1 MKVSYCSKT
10 DLGLKHPIN
19 SDALG
24 DKKTKNGHV
33 FVVADGSPVDANGSF
48 ASRLAVQSILDFF
61 EKEIFD
67 NVYIGL
73 NHAFQFANEQVYRA
87 SILEEGLK
95 GVFASV
101 AVVLV
106 REEGLYYA
114 HIGNARVYLKSEGK
128 LQRLTTDHGYLDVQL
143 YPSNDVDYSKPVVK
157 LPKALGNTPSISPT
171 VCFSKLDVA
180 AGDVV
185 LVCTHGIT
193 KVLDDTFMNSKIE
206 YASINTNILELVD
219 IAKGKS
225 VPENVTLQLI
235 AVTEGNIQ
243 KRLISASST
252 QNNNVV
258 DASTIAE
265 GKVTQEQVNL
275 FNKITLDRNKTIKI
289 GAVIVALFVLI
300 WFVFRQPHDDT
311 DKVLDDAG
319 EVIQKDTT
327 NQHQDLEE
335 LMEYEK
341 PKKAEKE
348 EEEEEEEIE
357 EEVNEEEETTTET
370 STEAVVEEATVPKEE
385 STVTPKVIEKKEE
398 KKKEEKKAEKEP
410 KKEEKKKEEKKVKSG
425 KSKSHTVKSGNT
437 INGLAAEYG
446 VKPDAIRKANN
457 LSDDKIEIGQ
467 QLIIPQ

>member
-33 FVVADGSPVDANGSF
+33 FVVADGNPVDANGSF

-67 NVYIGL
+67 NVFIGI

-101 AVVLV
+101 AVLLV
-106 REEGLYYA
+106 REEGVYYA

-128 LQRLTTDHGYLDVQL
+128 LQRLTNDHGYLDVQM
-143 YPSNDVDYSKPVVK
+143 YPSNNVDATKPLLK
-157 LPKALGNTPSISPT
+157 LPKALGNTPSISPS

-180 AGDVV
+180 AGDVL

-193 KVLDDTFMNSKIE
+193 KVLDDNFLNSKIE
-206 YASINTNILELVD
+206 YATINTNVLELVD
-219 IAKGKS
+219 SAKGKS

-243 KRLISASST
+243 KRMTSASSSQ
-252 QNNNVV
+252 QNKVV
-258 DASTIAE
+258 DSSSASE
-265 GKVTQEQVNL
+265 SKVSQEQINL
-275 FNKITLDRNKTIKI
+275 FNKISLDRKKTIKI
-289 GAVIVALFVLI
+289 GAAIIAVFVLI

-319 EVIQKDTT
+319 EIIPKDTT

-348 EEEEEEEIE
+348 EEEEEEELE
-357 EEVNEEEETTTET
+357 EEVSDEEETATET
-370 STEAVVEEATVPKEE
+370 STETVVEEATVTKEE

-410 KKEEKKKEEKKVKSG
+410 KKEEKKKVKSG

>member
-61 EKEIFD
+61 EKEIFE
-67 NVYIGL
+67 NIFIGI

-95 GVFASV
+95 GIFASL
-101 AVVLV
+101 ALVLV
-106 REEGLYYA
+106 REEGVYYA
-114 HIGNARVYLKSEGK
+114 HIGNARVYLKSEGVLK
-128 LQRLTTDHGYLDVQL
+128 RLTTDHGYLDVQL

-171 VCFSKLDVA
+171 VCLAKLDVA
-180 AGDVV
+180 AGDVIFV
-185 LVCTHGIT
+185 STHGIS
-193 KVLDDTFMNSKIE
+193 KVLDDNFINSKID
-206 YASINTNILELVD
+206 YASINSNILELVD
-219 IAKGKS
+219 AAKGKS
-225 VPENVTLQLI
+225 APENITLQLI

-243 KRLISASST
+243 KRMIPVTSVPHNRVEDKT
-252 QNNNVV
+252 VTT
-258 DASTIAE
+258 DA
-265 GKVTQEQVNL
+265 KVTEEQINL
-275 FNKITLDRNKTIKI
+275 FNKISLDRKKTIKI
-289 GAVIVALFVLI
+289 GAAIIAVFLLI

-319 EVIQKDTT
+319 EVITKDTT

-348 EEEEEEEIE
+348 EEEEEVVE
-357 EEVNEEEETTTET
+357 EEVVEEETSEEEPADVTAVDETTA
-370 STEAVVEEATVPKEE
+370 SKEE
-385 STVTPKVIEKKEE
+385 TTS
-398 KKKEEKKAEKEP
+398 P
-410 KKEEKKKEEKKVKSG
+410 KKEEKKKEDKKSEKESKKEDKKEKSG
-425 KSKSHTVKSGNT
+425 KSKSHTVKSGDT
-437 INGLAAEYG
+437 INALAIKYG
-446 VKPDAIRKANN
+446 VKAEAIRKANN
-457 LSDDKIEIGQ
+457 ISDDKIEIGQ
-467 QLIIPQ
+467 ELKIPQ

>member
-33 FVVADGSPVDANGSF
+33 FVVADGNPVDANGSF

-67 NVYIGL
+67 NVFIGI

-95 GVFASV
+95 GIFSHV
-101 AVVLV
+101 ALVLV
-106 REEGLYYA
+106 REEGVYYA

-128 LQRLTTDHGYLDVQL
+128 FQRLTNDHGYLDVQM
-143 YPSNDVDYSKPVVK
+143 YPSNNVDAAKPELK
-157 LPKALGNTPSISPT
+157 LPKALGNTPSISPS

-180 AGDVV
+180 AGDVL
-185 LVCTHGIT
+185 LVCTNGIT
-193 KVLDDTFMNSKIE
+193 KVLDDNFIDSKIA
-206 YASINTNILELVD
+206 YATINANVLELVD
-219 IAKGKS
+219 SAKGKS

-252 QNNNVV
+252 QQNKAV
-258 DASTIAE
+258 DSSSTTE
-265 GKVTQEQVNL
+265 SKVSQEQINL
-275 FNKITLDRNKTIKI
+275 FNKISLDRKKMIKI
-289 GAVIVALFVLI
+289 GAAIIAVFVLI

-319 EVIQKDTT
+319 EIIPKDTT

-348 EEEEEEEIE
+348 EEEEEEDAEEDVVE
-357 EEVNEEEETTTET
+357 EESTETEPAEETDVEET
-370 STEAVVEEATVPKEE
+370 STPKEE
-385 STVTPKVIEKKEE
+385 AAVTPKATEKKEDKKKEE
-398 KKKEEKKAEKEP
+398 KKKED
-410 KKEEKKKEEKKVKSG
+410 KKEKSG
-425 KSKSHTVKSGNT
+425 KSKTHTVKSGDT
-437 INGLAAEYG
+437 INGLAAKYG
-446 VKPDAIRKANN
+446 VKSDAIRKANN

-467 QLIIPQ
+467 QLTIPQ

>member
-48 ASRLAVQSILDFF
+48 AARLAVQSILDFF
-61 EKEIFD
+61 EKEVFD
-67 NVYIGL
+67 NVFIGI

-95 GVFASV
+95 GVLANV

-106 REEGLYYA
+106 REEGIYYA
-114 HIGNARVYLKSEGK
+114 HIGNARVYLKSNGK
-128 LQRLTTDHGYLDVQL
+128 LQRLTEDHGYLDVQL
-143 YPSNDVDYSKPVVK
+143 YPIKNADSTNSTLKI
-157 LPKALGNTPSISPT
+157 LKALGNTPSISPSI
-171 VCFSKLDVA
+171 CFAKLDVA
-180 AGDVV
+180 AGDVI

-193 KVLDDTFMNSKIE
+193 KVLDDNDIQGKIH
-206 YASINTNILELVD
+206 YATINKDIELLVD
-219 IAKGKS
+219 SAKGKS

-243 KRLISASST
+243 KRMVAATESS
-252 QNNNVV
+252 NNDGVGSTSGVAENV
-258 DASTIAE
+258 S
-265 GKVTQEQVNL
+265 QEQINL
-275 FNKITLDRNKTIKI
+275 FNKISLDRKKTIKV
-289 GAVIVALFVLI
+289 GAAIIAVFVLI

-311 DKVLDDAG
+311 DKVLDDAD
-319 EVIQKDTT
+319 EIIQKDTT

-341 PKKAEKE
+341 PKKVEEE

-357 EEVNEEEETTTET
+357 EEEVTDE
-370 STEAVVEEATVPKEE
+370 EE
-385 STVTPKVIEKKEE
+385 STSEPTEETKSEESATTNEEAVVTPKVSEKKEE
-398 KKKEEKKAEKEP
+398 KKKADKEP
-410 KKEEKKKEEKKVKSG
+410 KKEEKKKEEKKPKSG
-425 KSKSHTVKSGNT
+425 KSKSHTVESGNT
-437 INGLAAEYG
+437 INGLANKYG
-446 VKPDAIRKANN
+446 VKPEAIRKANN
-457 LSDDKIEIGQ
+457 LTDDKIEIGQ

>member
-10 DLGLKHPIN
+10 DLGLNHPIN

-33 FVVADGSPVDANGSF
+33 FVVADGSPVDSNGSF

-67 NVYIGL
+67 NVFIGI

-95 GVFASV
+95 GIFASV

-106 REEGLYYA
+106 REEGIYHA

-128 LQRLTTDHGYLDVQL
+128 LQPLTKDHGYLDVQM
-143 YPSNDVDYSKPVVK
+143 YPSNDVDAAKPVLK
-157 LPKALGNTPSISPT
+157 LPKVLGNTPSISPS
-171 VCFSKLDVA
+171 VCFSKVDVA
-180 AGDVV
+180 AGDVL

-193 KVLDDTFMNSKIE
+193 KVLDDNFINSKIE
-206 YASINTNILELVD
+206 YASINANILELVD
-219 IAKGKS
+219 VAKGKS

-243 KRLISASST
+243 KRMISASNS
-252 QNNNVV
+252 QKNNVN
-258 DASTIAE
+258 DTSSSTE
-265 GKVTQEQVNL
+265 QKVTQEQINL
-275 FNKITLDRNKTIKI
+275 FDKINLDRNKTIKI
-289 GAVIVALFVLI
+289 GAAIIAVFVLI

-319 EVIQKDTT
+319 EIIQKDTT

-341 PKKAEKE
+341 PKKVE
-348 EEEEEEEIE
+348 EEEEEEEETE
-357 EEVNEEEETTTET
+357 EEVVEEESTDTETTEET
-370 STEAVVEEATVPKEE
+370 DVEETATPKEE
-385 STVTPKVIEKKEE
+385 AAVTPKVSEKKEE

-410 KKEEKKKEEKKVKSG
+410 KKEEKKKEDKKEKSG
-425 KSKSHTVKSGNT
+425 KSKSHIVKSGDT
-437 INGLAAEYG
+437 INGLAAKYG
-446 VKPDAIRKANN
+446 VKSDAIRKANN

-467 QLIIPQ
+467 QLTIPQ

>member
-48 ASRLAVQSILDFF
+48 AARLAVQSILDFF
-61 EKEIFD
+61 EKEVFD
-67 NVYIGL
+67 NVFIGI

-95 GVFASV
+95 GVLANV

-106 REEGLYYA
+106 REEGIYYA
-114 HIGNARVYLKSEGK
+114 HIGNARVYLKSNGK
-128 LQRLTTDHGYLDVQL
+128 LQRLTEDHGYLDVQL
-143 YPSNDVDYSKPVVK
+143 YPIKNADSTNSTLKI
-157 LPKALGNTPSISPT
+157 LKALGNTPSISPSI
-171 VCFSKLDVA
+171 CFAKLDVA
-180 AGDVV
+180 AGDVI

-193 KVLDDTFMNSKIE
+193 KVLDDNDIQGKIH
-206 YASINTNILELVD
+206 YATINKDIELLVD
-219 IAKGKS
+219 SAKGKS

-243 KRLISASST
+243 KRMVAATESS
-252 QNNNVV
+252 NNDGVGSTSGVAENV
-258 DASTIAE
+258 S
-265 GKVTQEQVNL
+265 QEQINL
-275 FNKITLDRNKTIKI
+275 FNKISLDRKKTIKI
-289 GAVIVALFVLI
+289 GAAIIAVFVLI

-311 DKVLDDAG
+311 DKVLDDAD
-319 EVIQKDTT
+319 EIIQKDTT

-341 PKKAEKE
+341 PKKVEEE

-357 EEVNEEEETTTET
+357 EEEVTDE
-370 STEAVVEEATVPKEE
+370 EE
-385 STVTPKVIEKKEE
+385 STSEPTEETKSEESATTNEEAVVTPKVSEKKEE
-398 KKKEEKKAEKEP
+398 KKKADKEP
-410 KKEEKKKEEKKVKSG
+410 KKEEKKKEEKKPKSG
-425 KSKSHTVKSGNT
+425 KSKSHTVESGNT
-437 INGLAAEYG
+437 INGLANKYG
-446 VKPDAIRKANN
+446 VKPEAIRKANN
-457 LSDDKIEIGQ
+457 LTDDKIEIGQ

>member
-101 AVVLV
+101 ALVLV

-235 AVTEGNIQ
+235 AVTEGNVQ

-258 DASTIAE
+258 DASTRAE

-357 EEVNEEEETTTET
+357 EEVSEEEETTTET
-370 STEAVVEEATVPKEE
+370 SAEAVVEEATVPKEE

-410 KKEEKKKEEKKVKSG
+410 KKEEKKKVKSG

-446 VKPDAIRKANN
+446 IKPDAIRKANN

>member
-33 FVVADGSPVDANGSF
+33 FVVADGNPVDANGSF

-67 NVYIGL
+67 NVYIGI

-106 REEGLYYA
+106 REEGVYYA

-128 LQRLTTDHGYLDVQL
+128 LQRLTNDHGYLDVQM
-143 YPSNDVDYSKPVVK
+143 YPSNNVDATKPLLK
-157 LPKALGNTPSISPT
+157 LPKALGNTPSISPS

-180 AGDVV
+180 AGDVL

-193 KVLDDTFMNSKIE
+193 KVLDDNFINSKIE
-206 YASINTNILELVD
+206 YATINTNVLELVD
-219 IAKGKS
+219 SAKGKS

-243 KRLISASST
+243 KRMISASSSQ
-252 QNNNVV
+252 QNKVV
-258 DASTIAE
+258 DSSSTVE
-265 GKVTQEQVNL
+265 SKVSQEQINL
-275 FNKITLDRNKTIKI
+275 FNKISLDRKKTIKI
-289 GAVIVALFVLI
+289 GAAIIAVFVLI

-319 EVIQKDTT
+319 EIIPKDTT

-348 EEEEEEEIE
+348 EEEEEEELE
-357 EEVNEEEETTTET
+357 EEVSEEEETATET
-370 STEAVVEEATVPKEE
+370 SNETVVEEVTAPKEE
-385 STVTPKVIEKKEE
+385 AIVAPKVIEKKEE

-410 KKEEKKKEEKKVKSG
+410 KKEEKKKEKSG
-425 KSKSHTVKSGNT
+425 KSKTHTVKSGDT
-437 INGLAAEYG
+437 INGLAAKYG
-446 VKPDAIRKANN
+446 VKSDAIRKANN

-467 QLIIPQ
+467 QLTIPQ

>member
-33 FVVADGSPVDANGSF
+33 FVVADGNPVDANGSF

-67 NVYIGL
+67 NVFIGI

-95 GVFASV
+95 GIFASL
-101 AVVLV
+101 ALVLV
-106 REEGLYYA
+106 REEGVYYA

-128 LQRLTTDHGYLDVQL
+128 LQRLTNDHGYLDVQM
-143 YPSNDVDYSKPVVK
+143 YPSNNVDAAKPELK
-157 LPKALGNTPSISPT
+157 LPKALGNTPSISPS

-180 AGDVV
+180 AGDVL
-185 LVCTHGIT
+185 LVCTNGIT
-193 KVLDDTFMNSKIE
+193 KVLDDNFINSKIA
-206 YASINTNILELVD
+206 YATINANVLELVD
-219 IAKGKS
+219 SAKGKS

-252 QNNNVV
+252 QQNKAV
-258 DASTIAE
+258 DSSSTTESKAN
-265 GKVTQEQVNL
+265 QEQINL
-275 FNKITLDRNKTIKI
+275 FNKISLDRKKMIKI
-289 GAVIVALFVLI
+289 GAAIIAVFVLI
-300 WFVFRQPHDDT
+300 WFIFRQPHDDT

-319 EVIQKDTT
+319 EIIPKDTT

-348 EEEEEEEIE
+348 EEEEEEDAEEDVVE
-357 EEVNEEEETTTET
+357 EESTETEPAEETDVEET
-370 STEAVVEEATVPKEE
+370 STPKEE
-385 STVTPKVIEKKEE
+385 AAVTPKAAEKKEE
-398 KKKEEKKAEKEP
+398 KKKEEKKKED
-410 KKEEKKKEEKKVKSG
+410 KKEKSG
-425 KSKSHTVKSGNT
+425 KSKTHTVKSGDT
-437 INGLAAEYG
+437 INGLAAKYG
-446 VKPDAIRKANN
+446 VKSDAIRKANN

-467 QLIIPQ
+467 QLTIPQ

>member
-33 FVVADGSPVDANGSF
+33 FVVADGNPVDANGSF

-67 NVYIGL
+67 NVFIGI

-95 GVFASV
+95 GVFASL
-101 AVVLV
+101 ALVLV
-106 REEGLYYA
+106 REEGVYYA

-128 LQRLTTDHGYLDVQL
+128 FQRLTNDHGYLDVQM
-143 YPSNDVDYSKPVVK
+143 YPSNNVDAAKPELK
-157 LPKALGNTPSISPT
+157 LPKALGNTPSISPS

-180 AGDVV
+180 AGDVL
-185 LVCTHGIT
+185 LVCTNGIT
-193 KVLDDTFMNSKIE
+193 KVLDDNFINSKIA
-206 YASINTNILELVD
+206 YATINANVLELVD
-219 IAKGKS
+219 SAKGKS

-243 KRLISASST
+243 KRLISASSSQ
-252 QNNNVV
+252 QNKVV
-258 DASTIAE
+258 DTSSTVE
-265 GKVTQEQVNL
+265 SKVNQEQINL
-275 FNKITLDRNKTIKI
+275 FNKISLDRKKMIKI
-289 GAVIVALFVLI
+289 GAAIIAVFVLI

-319 EVIQKDTT
+319 EIIPKDTT

-348 EEEEEEEIE
+348 EEEEEEEAEEDVVE
-357 EEVNEEEETTTET
+357 EESTDTEPAEETDVEET
-370 STEAVVEEATVPKEE
+370 STPKEE
-385 STVTPKVIEKKEE
+385 AAVTPKAAEKKEE
-398 KKKEEKKAEKEP
+398 KKKEEKKKED
-410 KKEEKKKEEKKVKSG
+410 KKEKSG
-425 KSKSHTVKSGNT
+425 KSKSHTVKSGDT
-437 INGLAAEYG
+437 INGLAAKYG
-446 VKPDAIRKANN
+446 VKSDAIRKANN

-467 QLIIPQ
+467 QLTIPQ

>member
-48 ASRLAVQSILDFF
+48 AARLAVQSILDFF

-106 REEGLYYA
+106 REEGVYYA
-114 HIGNARVYLKSEGK
+114 HIGNARIYLKSEGK
-128 LQRLTTDHGYLDVQL
+128 LQRLTSDHGYLDVQL
-143 YPSNDVDYSKPVVK
+143 YPANDVDFSKPVVK

-180 AGDVV
+180 AGDVL

-193 KVLDDTFMNSKIE
+193 KVLDDNFINSKIE
-206 YASINTNILELVD
+206 YASINSNILELLD
-219 IAKGKS
+219 SAKGKS
-225 VPENVTLQLI
+225 APENVTLQLI

-243 KRLISASST
+243 KRMVAATTS
-252 QNNNVV
+252 QNNQVV
-258 DASTIAE
+258 DSSISSE
-265 GKVTQEQVNL
+265 GRVTQEQINL
-275 FNKITLDRNKTIKI
+275 FNKISLERNKTIKI
-289 GAVIVALFVLI
+289 GAAIIAVFVLL

-319 EVIQKDTT
+319 EIIQKDTT

-348 EEEEEEEIE
+348 EEEEEELEE
-357 EEVNEEEETTTET
+357 EEVSEEEESVSETTDET
-370 STEAVVEEATVPKEE
+370 QVDEAATPKEE
-385 STVTPKVIEKKEE
+385 TVVTPKVTEKKEE
-398 KKKEEKKAEKEP
+398 KKKEEKKVEKEP
-410 KKEEKKKEEKKVKSG
+410 KKEEKKAKSG

-437 INGLAAEYG
+437 INGLANEYG

-457 LSDDKIEIGQ
+457 LTDDKIEIGQ

>member
-33 FVVADGSPVDANGSF
+33 FVVADGNPVDANGSF

-67 NVYIGL
+67 NVFIGI

-106 REEGLYYA
+106 REEGVYYA

-128 LQRLTTDHGYLDVQL
+128 LQRLTNDHGYLDVQM
-143 YPSNDVDYSKPVVK
+143 YPSNNVDATKPLLK
-157 LPKALGNTPSISPT
+157 LPKALGNTPSISPS

-180 AGDVV
+180 AGDVL

-193 KVLDDTFMNSKIE
+193 KVLDDNFINSKIE
-206 YASINTNILELVD
+206 YATINANVLELVD
-219 IAKGKS
+219 SAKGKS

-243 KRLISASST
+243 KRMTSASSSQ
-252 QNNNVV
+252 QNKVV
-258 DASTIAE
+258 DSSSTVE
-265 GKVTQEQVNL
+265 SKVSQEQINL
-275 FNKITLDRNKTIKI
+275 FNKISLDRKKTIKI
-289 GAVIVALFVLI
+289 GAAIIAVFVLI

-319 EVIQKDTT
+319 EIIPKDTT

-348 EEEEEEEIE
+348 EEEEEEELE
-357 EEVNEEEETTTET
+357 EEVSEEEEIPTENSTET
-370 STEAVVEEATVPKEE
+370 VVEEETAPKEE
-385 STVTPKVIEKKEE
+385 ATVTPKVIEKKEE

-410 KKEEKKKEEKKVKSG
+410 KKEEKKKEKSG
-425 KSKSHTVKSGNT
+425 KSKTHTVKSGDT
-437 INGLAAEYG
+437 INGLAAKYG
-446 VKPDAIRKANN
+446 VKSDAIRKANN

-467 QLIIPQ
+467 QLTIPQ

>member
-1 MKVSYCSKT
+1 MKISYCSKT

-33 FVVADGSPVDANGSF
+33 FVVADGNPVDANGSF

-67 NVYIGL
+67 NVFIGI

-95 GVFASV
+95 GVFASL
-101 AVVLV
+101 ALVLV
-106 REEGLYYA
+106 REEGVYYA

-128 LQRLTTDHGYLDVQL
+128 FQRLTNDHGYLDVQM
-143 YPSNDVDYSKPVVK
+143 YPSNDIDAAKPELK
-157 LPKALGNTPSISPT
+157 LPKALGNTPSISPS

-180 AGDVV
+180 AGDVL
-185 LVCTHGIT
+185 LVCTNGIT
-193 KVLDDTFMNSKIE
+193 KVLDDNFINSKIA
-206 YASINTNILELVD
+206 YATINANVLELVD
-219 IAKGKS
+219 SAKGKS

-243 KRLISASST
+243 KRMISASST
-252 QNNNVV
+252 QQNKAV
-258 DASTIAE
+258 DSSSTTE
-265 GKVTQEQVNL
+265 SKVNQEQINL
-275 FNKITLDRNKTIKI
+275 FNKISLDRKKMIKI
-289 GAVIVALFVLI
+289 GAAIIAVFVLI

-319 EVIQKDTT
+319 EIIPKDTT

-348 EEEEEEEIE
+348 EEEEEEEE
-357 EEVNEEEETTTET
+357 EEDVVEEESTDAEPAEETDVEET
-370 STEAVVEEATVPKEE
+370 STPKEE
-385 STVTPKVIEKKEE
+385 AAVTPKAAEKKEE
-398 KKKEEKKAEKEP
+398 KKKEEKKKED
-410 KKEEKKKEEKKVKSG
+410 KKEKSG
-425 KSKSHTVKSGNT
+425 KSKSHTVKSGDT
-437 INGLAAEYG
+437 INGLAAKYG
-446 VKPDAIRKANN
+446 VKSDAIRKANN

-467 QLIIPQ
+467 QLTIPQ

>member
-67 NVYIGL
+67 NVFIGI

-95 GVFASV
+95 GIFASV
-101 AVVLV
+101 ALILV
-106 REEGLYYA
+106 REEGVYYA
-114 HIGNARVYLKSEGK
+114 HIGNARVYLKSEGVLK
-128 LQRLTTDHGYLDVQL
+128 RLTTDHGYLDVQL

-157 LPKALGNTPSISPT
+157 LPKALGNTPSISPSI
-171 VCFSKLDVA
+171 CQAKLDVA
-180 AGDVV
+180 AGDVL
-185 LVCTHGIT
+185 LVTTHGIT
-193 KVLDDTFMNSKIE
+193 KVLDDNYINNKVE
-206 YASINTNILELVD
+206 YASINSNILELVD
-219 IAKGKS
+219 AAKGKS
-225 VPENVTLQLI
+225 APENITLQLI

-243 KRLISASST
+243 KRMIPATSVPQNRVEDRPVSS
-252 QNNNVV
+252 
-258 DASTIAE
+258 DA
-265 GKVTQEQVNL
+265 KVTEEQINL
-275 FNKITLDRNKTIKI
+275 FNKISLDRKKTIKI
-289 GAVIVALFVLI
+289 GAAIIAVFVLI

-319 EVIQKDTT
+319 EIIPKDTT

-348 EEEEEEEIE
+348 EEEEEEE
-357 EEVNEEEETTTET
+357 EEVVEEEEATTDET
-370 STEAVVEEATVPKEE
+370 SEEATDASATTPKEE
-385 STVTPKVIEKKEE
+385 TSAPKPSDKKED
-398 KKKEEKKAEKEP
+398 KKKEEKKSDKET
-410 KKEEKKKEEKKVKSG
+410 KKEEKKEKGG
-425 KSKSHTVKSGNT
+425 KSKSHTVKSGDT
-437 INGLAAEYG
+437 INGLAAKYG
-446 VKPDAIRKANN
+446 VKPEAIRKANN
-457 LSDDKIEIGQ
+457 LTDDKIEIGQ
-467 QLIIPQ
+467 QLTIPQ

>member
-61 EKEIFD
+61 EKEVFD
-67 NVYIGL
+67 NIFIGI

-95 GVFASV
+95 GIFVSV
-101 AVVLV
+101 SVVLV
-106 REEGLYYA
+106 REEGVYYA
-114 HIGNARVYLKSEGK
+114 HIGNSRVYLKSEGNLK
-128 LQRLTTDHGYLDVQL
+128 RLTTDHGYLDVQL

-157 LPKALGNTPSISPT
+157 LPKALGNTPSISPS
-171 VCFSKLDVA
+171 VCQAKLDVA
-180 AGDVV
+180 AGDV
-185 LVCTHGIT
+185 LILCTHGIT
-193 KVLDDTFMNSKIE
+193 KVVDDQSIDNKVE
-206 YASINTNILELVD
+206 YANINSNILELVD
-219 IAKGKS
+219 AAKGKS
-225 VPENVTLQLI
+225 APENVTLQLI
-235 AVTEGNIQ
+235 AITEGNVQ
-243 KRLISASST
+243 KRMIPASSVQ
-252 QNNNVV
+252 QNRVL
-258 DASTIAE
+258 DSTTIPE
-265 GKVTQEQVNL
+265 SPVTQEQINL
-275 FNKITLDRNKTIKI
+275 FNKISLDRKKTIKFGSVI
-289 GAVIVALFVLI
+289 IAVFLLI

-319 EVIQKDTT
+319 EIITKDTT

-348 EEEEEEEIE
+348 EEEEDDET
-357 EEVNEEEETTTET
+357 EVIEEETTDVEPADET
-370 STEAVVEEATVPKEE
+370 DVEESVTPKEE
-385 STVTPKVIEKKEE
+385 PTTSKVSEKKED
-398 KKKEEKKAEKEP
+398 KKKEDKDS
-410 KKEEKKKEEKKVKSG
+410 KKEDKKKEDKKAKSG

-446 VKPDAIRKANN
+446 VKPEAIRKANN
-457 LSDDKIEIGQ
+457 LTDDKIEIGQ
-467 QLIIPQ
+467 QLTIPQ

>member
-33 FVVADGSPVDANGSF
+33 FVVADGNPVDANGSF

-67 NVYIGL
+67 NVFIGI

-101 AVVLV
+101 ALVLV

-128 LQRLTTDHGYLDVQL
+128 LQRLTNDHGYLDVQM
-143 YPSNDVDYSKPVVK
+143 YPSNNVDATKPLLK
-157 LPKALGNTPSISPT
+157 LPKALGNTPSISPS

-180 AGDVV
+180 AGDVL

-193 KVLDDTFMNSKIE
+193 KVLDDNFINSKIE
-206 YASINTNILELVD
+206 YATINTNVLELVD
-219 IAKGKS
+219 SAKGKS

-243 KRLISASST
+243 KRMISDSST
-252 QNNNVV
+252 QQSKVV
-258 DASTIAE
+258 DSSSSAE
-265 GKVTQEQVNL
+265 SKVSQEQINL
-275 FNKITLDRNKTIKI
+275 FNKISLDRKKTIKI
-289 GAVIVALFVLI
+289 GAAIIAVFVLI

-319 EVIQKDTT
+319 EIIPKDTT

-341 PKKAEKE
+341 PKIAE
-348 EEEEEEEIE
+348 EEEEEEEE
-357 EEVNEEEETTTET
+357 EEVVEEESTDAETTEETELEET
-370 STEAVVEEATVPKEE
+370 STPKEE
-385 STVTPKVIEKKEE
+385 DAVIPKAVEKKEE

-410 KKEEKKKEEKKVKSG
+410 KKEEKKKEKSG
-425 KSKSHTVKSGNT
+425 KSITHTVKSGDT
-437 INGLAAEYG
+437 INRLAAKYG
-446 VKPDAIRKANN
+446 VKSDIIRKANN

-467 QLIIPQ
+467 QLTIPQ

>member
-61 EKEIFD
+61 EREIFD
-67 NVYIGL
+67 NVFIGI
-73 NHAFQFANEQVYRA
+73 NHAFQFANEQLYRA

-101 AVVLV
+101 ALVLI
-106 REEGLYYA
+106 RDEGVYHA
-114 HIGNARVYLKSEGK
+114 HIGNSRVYLKSEGK
-128 LQRLTTDHGYLDVQL
+128 LKRLTTDHGYLDVQL

-157 LPKALGNTPSISPT
+157 LPKALGNTPSISPS
-171 VCFSKLDVA
+171 VCQAKLDVA
-180 AGDVV
+180 AGDV
-185 LVCTHGIT
+185 LIVCTHGIT
-193 KVLDDTFMNSKIE
+193 KTLDDQTINNKVE
-206 YASINTNILELVD
+206 YANINSNILELVD
-219 IAKGKS
+219 VSKGKS
-225 VPENVTLQLI
+225 APENITLQLI

-243 KRLISASST
+243 KRLIPAASVKQNSIVDST
-252 QNNNVV
+252 TTESQ
-258 DASTIAE
+258 
-265 GKVTQEQVNL
+265 VTQEQSSL
-275 FNKITLDRNKTIKI
+275 FKKNSLGKNKTIKFGSLI
-289 GAVIVALFVLI
+289 IAVFLLI

-319 EVIQKDTT
+319 EIITKDTT

-348 EEEEEEEIE
+348 EEVEEEDL
-357 EEVNEEEETTTET
+357 EVIEEETTDVEPTDETEIEEP
-370 STEAVVEEATVPKEE
+370 STPKEE
-385 STVTPKVIEKKEE
+385 LANTKATEKKEE
-398 KKKEEKKAEKEP
+398 KKKEEKKEEKDT
-410 KKEEKKKEEKKVKSG
+410 KKEEKKKEEKKEEKKEKSG
-425 KSKSHTVKSGNT
+425 KNKSHTVKSGDT
-437 INGLAAEYG
+437 INGLATKYG
-446 VKPDAIRKANN
+446 VKPEAIRKANN
-457 LSDDKIEIGQ
+457 LTDDKIEIGQ
-467 QLIIPQ
+467 QLTIPQ

>member
-10 DLGLKHPIN
+10 DLGLKYPIN

-33 FVVADGSPVDANGSF
+33 FVVADGNPVDANGSF

-67 NVYIGL
+67 NVFIGI

-95 GVFASV
+95 GVFAHV
-101 AVVLV
+101 ALVLV
-106 REEGLYYA
+106 REEGVYYA

-128 LQRLTTDHGYLDVQL
+128 FQRLTNDHGYLDVQM
-143 YPSNDVDYSKPVVK
+143 YPSNDIDAAKPVLK
-157 LPKALGNTPSISPT
+157 LPKALGNTPSISPS

-180 AGDVV
+180 AGDVL
-185 LVCTHGIT
+185 LVCTNGIT
-193 KVLDDTFMNSKIE
+193 KVLDDNFINSKIE
-206 YASINTNILELVD
+206 YATINANVLELVD
-219 IAKGKS
+219 SAKGKS

-243 KRLISASST
+243 KRMISASST
-252 QNNNVV
+252 QQNKVV
-258 DASTIAE
+258 DTSSTVE
-265 GKVTQEQVNL
+265 SKVSQEQINL
-275 FNKITLDRNKTIKI
+275 FNKISLDRKKMIKI
-289 GAVIVALFVLI
+289 GAAIIAVFVLI

-319 EVIQKDTT
+319 EIIPKDTT

-348 EEEEEEEIE
+348 EEEEEEEAEEDVVE
-357 EEVNEEEETTTET
+357 EESTDAEPAEETDVEET
-370 STEAVVEEATVPKEE
+370 STPKEE
-385 STVTPKVIEKKEE
+385 AAVTPKAAEKKEE
-398 KKKEEKKAEKEP
+398 KKKEEKKKED
-410 KKEEKKKEEKKVKSG
+410 KKEKSG
-425 KSKSHTVKSGNT
+425 KSKSHTVKSGDT
-437 INGLAAEYG
+437 INGLAAKYG
-446 VKPDAIRKANN
+446 VKSDAIRKANN

-467 QLIIPQ
+467 QLTIPQ

>member
-61 EKEIFD
+61 EREVFD
-67 NVYIGL
+67 NVFIGI

-95 GVFASV
+95 GIFASV

-106 REEGLYYA
+106 REEGVYYA
-114 HIGNARVYLKSEGK
+114 HIGNSRVYLKSEGNLK
-128 LQRLTTDHGYLDVQL
+128 RLTTDHGYLDVQL

-157 LPKALGNTPSISPT
+157 LPKALGNTPSISPS
-171 VCFSKLDVA
+171 VCQAKLDVA
-180 AGDVV
+180 AGDV
-185 LVCTHGIT
+185 LILCTHGIT
-193 KVLDDTFMNSKIE
+193 KVLDDQAINQKVE
-206 YASINTNILELVD
+206 YANINSNILELVD
-219 IAKGKS
+219 AAKGKS
-225 VPENVTLQLI
+225 APENVTLQLI

-243 KRLISASST
+243 KRMIPASSVQ
-252 QNNNVV
+252 QNRIV
-258 DASTIAE
+258 ASATTPE
-265 GKVTQEQVNL
+265 SHVTQEQINL
-275 FNKITLDRNKTIKI
+275 FNKISLDRKKTIKI
-289 GAVIVALFVLI
+289 GAAIIAVFVLI

-319 EVIQKDTT
+319 EIIPKDTT
-327 NQHQDLEE
+327 NQHKDLEE

-348 EEEEEEEIE
+348 EEDEEEADEQT
-357 EEVNEEEETTTET
+357 VEEETE
-370 STEAVVEEATVPKEE
+370 VVEPADETEVEEPTTPKEE
-385 STVTPKVIEKKEE
+385 TASDKKKEDKKAEKDSKKDE
-398 KKKEEKKAEKEP
+398 KKKED
-410 KKEEKKKEEKKVKSG
+410 KKEKTG
-425 KSKSHTVKSGNT
+425 KSKSHTVKSGDT
-437 INGLAAEYG
+437 INGLAAKYG
-446 VKPDAIRKANN
+446 VKPEAIRKANN
-457 LSDDKIEIGQ
+457 LTDDKIEIGQ
-467 QLIIPQ
+467 QLTIPQ

>member
-67 NVYIGL
+67 NVFIGI

-101 AVVLV
+101 AVLLV
-106 REEGLYYA
+106 RDEGVYYA

-128 LQRLTTDHGYLDVQL
+128 IQRLTTDHGYLDVQL
-143 YPSNDVDYSKPVVK
+143 YPSNDVDYSKSQVK
-157 LPKALGNTPSISPT
+157 IPKALGNTPSISPA
-171 VCFSKLDVA
+171 VCFAKLDVA
-180 AGDVV
+180 AGDVL

-193 KVLDDTFMNSKIE
+193 KVLDDNSLNNRIE
-206 YASINTNILELVD
+206 YAQINSNILELVD
-219 IAKGKS
+219 AAKGKS
-225 VPENVTLQLI
+225 APENITLQLI

-243 KRLISASST
+243 KRMIPATSVH
-252 QNNNVV
+252 QNRVEDTPV
-258 DASTIAE
+258 TT
-265 GKVTQEQVNL
+265 KVETNQEQINL
-275 FNKITLDRNKTIKI
+275 FNKISLDRKKTIKFGVAI
-289 GAVIVALFVLI
+289 IAVFLLI

-319 EVIQKDTT
+319 EVIAKDTT

-341 PKKAEKE
+341 PKKAEKTEDTKDE
-348 EEEEEEEIE
+348 ED
-357 EEVNEEEETTTET
+357 EEVVEEETTVTDPADPTE
-370 STEAVVEEATVPKEE
+370 VEETAISKEE
-385 STVTPKVIEKKEE
+385 ETTPKPADKKEE
-398 KKKEEKKAEKEP
+398 KKKEDKKTDKET
-410 KKEEKKKEEKKVKSG
+410 KKEDKKKEDKNG
-425 KSKSHTVKSGNT
+425 KSKTHTVKSGDT
-437 INGLAAEYG
+437 INGLAAKYG
-446 VKPDAIRKANN
+446 VKPEAIRKANN
-457 LSDDKIEIGQ
+457 ITDDKIDIGQ
-467 QLIIPQ
+467 QLTIPQ

>member
-33 FVVADGSPVDANGSF
+33 FVVADGNPVDANGSF

-67 NVYIGL
+67 NVFIGI

-101 AVVLV
+101 ALVLV
-106 REEGLYYA
+106 REEGVYYA

-128 LQRLTTDHGYLDVQL
+128 LQRLTNDHGYLDVQM
-143 YPSNDVDYSKPVVK
+143 YPSNNVDAAKPVLK
-157 LPKALGNTPSISPT
+157 LPKALGNTPSISPS

-180 AGDVV
+180 AGDVL

-193 KVLDDTFMNSKIE
+193 KVLDDNFLNSKIE
-206 YASINTNILELVD
+206 YATINANVLELVD
-219 IAKGKS
+219 SAKGKS

-243 KRLISASST
+243 KRMISASSS
-252 QNNNVV
+252 QQSKVV
-258 DASTIAE
+258 DSSSTVESKAS
-265 GKVTQEQVNL
+265 QEQINL
-275 FNKITLDRNKTIKI
+275 FNKISLDRKKTIKI
-289 GAVIVALFVLI
+289 GAAIIAVFVLI

-319 EVIQKDTT
+319 EIIPKDTT

-348 EEEEEEEIE
+348 EEEEEEEAEEDVVE
-357 EEVNEEEETTTET
+357 EESTDAEPAEETELEET
-370 STEAVVEEATVPKEE
+370 STPKEE
-385 STVTPKVIEKKEE
+385 ATVTPKVIEKKEE

-410 KKEEKKKEEKKVKSG
+410 KKEEKKKEKSG
-425 KSKSHTVKSGNT
+425 KSKTHTVKSGDT
-437 INGLAAEYG
+437 INGLAAKYG
-446 VKPDAIRKANN
+446 VKSDAIRKANN

-467 QLIIPQ
+467 QLTIPQ

>member
-33 FVVADGSPVDANGSF
+33 FVIADGSPVDANGSF

-67 NVYIGL
+67 NVFIGI

-106 REEGLYYA
+106 REEGVYYA
-114 HIGNARVYLKSEGK
+114 HIGNARVYLKTEGK
-128 LQRLTTDHGYLDVQL
+128 LQRLTNDHGYLDVQM
-143 YPSNDVDYSKPVVK
+143 YPSNNEEATKQLLK

-180 AGDVV
+180 AGDVL

-193 KVLDDTFMNSKIE
+193 KVLDDNFLNSKIE
-206 YASINTNILELVD
+206 YATINTNVLELVD
-219 IAKGKS
+219 SAKGKS

-243 KRLISASST
+243 KRMISASSSE
-252 QNNNVV
+252 QNKVV
-258 DASTIAE
+258 DSSSNVE
-265 GKVTQEQVNL
+265 SKVSQEQINL
-275 FNKITLDRNKTIKI
+275 FNKISLDRKKTIKI
-289 GAVIVALFVLI
+289 GSAIIAVFVLI

-319 EVIQKDTT
+319 EIIPKDTT

-348 EEEEEEEIE
+348 EEEEEEVLE
-357 EEVNEEEETTTET
+357 EEVGEEEETATET
-370 STEAVVEEATVPKEE
+370 STETVVEEATVPKEE

-410 KKEEKKKEEKKVKSG
+410 KKEEKKKVKSG

-446 VKPDAIRKANN
+446 VKPDVIRKANN